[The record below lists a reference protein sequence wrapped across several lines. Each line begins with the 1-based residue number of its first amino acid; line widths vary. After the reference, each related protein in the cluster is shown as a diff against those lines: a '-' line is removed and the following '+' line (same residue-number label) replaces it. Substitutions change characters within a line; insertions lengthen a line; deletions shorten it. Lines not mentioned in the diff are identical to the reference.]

1 MAVQLIRLLILY
13 ILILVCMRLMGRRQ
27 IGEMQTSELVIT
39 ILLSEIAAIPIE
51 NNDIPILNSV
61 MAVFML
67 TALEILLS
75 AVCVKSEKIRK
86 ISQGNPITVIRDG
99 ILDQGALKKT
109 RVTLDDLLESLRE
122 KNVFD
127 LTEVQ
132 YAILESNGKISVQ
145 LKPPK
150 RPLTVELSK
159 LVQEDN
165 GIVCPVV
172 YDTKIQ
178 YENLALC
185 GLDVQK
191 INSLIRQ
198 SGIPLSEIL
207 LLTADKS
214 GAVCC
219 IRKEK
224 TP

>member
-1 MAVQLIRLLILY
+1 MAVHLIRLLILY

-27 IGEMQTSELVIT
+27 VGEMQTSELVIT
-39 ILLSEIAAIPIE
+39 ILLSEIAAMPIE

-61 MAVFML
+61 MAVFVL

-99 ILDQGALKKT
+99 KLDQGALKKT

-150 RPLTVELSK
+150 RPITVELTD
-159 LVQEDN
+159 VQLEDN

-178 YENLALC
+178 YENLELC
-185 GLDVQK
+185 GLDNQK
-191 INSLIRQ
+191 LHSLIRQ

-207 LLTADKS
+207 LLTADRS
-214 GAVCC
+214 GTVTC

>member
-99 ILDQGALKKT
+99 KLDQGALKKT

-178 YENLALC
+178 YENLELC

>member
-1 MAVQLIRLLILY
+1 MAIQLIRLLILY

-99 ILDQGALKKT
+99 TLDQGALKKT

-159 LVQEDN
+159 IQSEDN

-178 YENLALC
+178 YENLELC
-185 GLDVQK
+185 GLDKQK
-191 INSLIRQ
+191 LNSLIRQ

-214 GAVCC
+214 GTVCC